1 MIMRDELL
9 KEEIDLLEKARH
21 NPERYSV
28 EVDNDDIFLLDLDKD
43 EAVGDF
49 RLYGQE
55 MIVALLKYIG
65 ANANFV

>member
-1 MIMRDELL
+1 MRDHLTVEEVGLL
-9 KEEIDLLEKARH
+9 AMAKEFPEK
-21 NPERYSV
+21 YSI

-43 EAVGDF
+43 RVVGDF

-55 MIVALLKYIG
+55 MIVALLKHIG